1 MHPYVGVVLRYGR
14 GDLLLRF
21 PRCAISQAEFSRA
34 ALPVLKR
41 LGRVALIDPRKPL
54 PDWLRDRERKL
65 AKRGGMLPIW
75 MPTEDLHIFEV
86 WQSVVP
92 EIRNKRLVGL
102 AKGVRENSW
111 SEHQS
116 YEQDIPWRNQYSSAR
131 MSVKTRV
138 VEAGSAGFSD
148 PASIERS

>member
-1 MHPYVGVVLRYGR
+1 MANQSTQRVVEQREKQAPKDTRRFSDGVRIHQYVGVVLKFGR
-14 GDLLLRF
+14 DDLLRRF
-21 PRCAISQAEFSRA
+21 PDCSISQAEFSSA

-92 EIRNKRLVGL
+92 EIRNNKLV
-102 AKGVRENSW
+102 W
-111 SEHQS
+111 SGQGCS
-116 YEQDIPWRNQYSSAR
+116 R
-131 MSVKTRV
+131 K
-138 VEAGSAGFSD
+138 
-148 PASIERS
+148 